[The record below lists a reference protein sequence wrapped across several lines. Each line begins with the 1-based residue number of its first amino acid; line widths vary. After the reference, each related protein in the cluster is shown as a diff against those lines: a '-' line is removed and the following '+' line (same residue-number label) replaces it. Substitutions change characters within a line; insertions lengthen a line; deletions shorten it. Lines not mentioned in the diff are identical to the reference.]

1 MTIESILQQKF
12 KIKPRF
18 VEKEDAVFI
27 LQLRMDQKLSRYI
40 SATVDD
46 AKMQEEWI
54 EKYKIREKLKQEFY
68 FIFENENKDKFGVN
82 RIYNIDTVSFEIG
95 SWLFAQN
102 SPEGVSIL
110 ADLFT
115 RDFAF
120 QNIPSMEYCR
130 FEVRKDNKSVVSY
143 HKRFNPELIAED
155 SLSYYF
161 KLSRDSY
168 MKFRN
173 MLISKYSQ
181 INIYDF
187 LNKFKGQ
194 FIDEDSINL
203 TIDDDFRKIE
213 SYDSLTGMAILVM
226 IKDELGIDLTDEE
239 YKSLHTVKAIYEY
252 VISKK

>member
-1 MTIESILQQKF
+1 MTVESILQQKF
-12 KIKPRF
+12 KLKPRF
-18 VEKEDAVFI
+18 VEKEDAAFI
-27 LQLRMDQKLSRYI
+27 LQLRTDPRLSRYI
-40 SATVDD
+40 SSTVDD
-46 AKMQEEWI
+46 IKAQEEWI
-54 EKYKIREKLKQEFY
+54 EKYKVREKLKQEFY
-68 FIFENENKDKFGVN
+68 FIFENENKVRFGVN
-82 RIYNIDTVSFEIG
+82 RIYNITDVSFEIG

-102 SPEGVSIL
+102 SPEGASIM

-120 QNIPSMEYCR
+120 QTIPSMEYCR
-130 FEVRKDNKSVVSY
+130 FEVRKDNKSVVRY

-155 SLSYYF
+155 LLSYYF
-161 KLSRDSY
+161 KLNRDDY
-168 MKFRN
+168 MLFRN
-173 MLISKYSQ
+173 MIINKYSQ
-181 INIYDF
+181 INIHDF
-187 LNKFKGQ
+187 LNKFKEQ
-194 FIDEDSINL
+194 YIDDDLIHL